1 MDNKISQFLFN
12 KVGISINKKFL
23 DLSSFRHKLISGNIA
38 NSSTPGYKARDIKF
52 HDEFKKMTKAGNRLS
67 GTITH
72 SGHIP
77 TGNHEAKAPKVESEK
92 IKIDEMNSVD
102 IDKEIP
108 NLAQNELMFT
118 IGATLL
124 QRKFEG
130 LRKVINSR

>member
-1 MDNKISQFLFN
+1 MENKISQFIFN
-12 KVGISINKKFL
+12 KVGISNNKKFL
-23 DLSSFRHKLISGNIA
+23 DLASFRHKLIGGNIA

-52 HDEFKKMTKAGNRLS
+52 HDEFQKMTKSGSQLS
-67 GTITH
+67 GATAH
-72 SGHIP
+72 QAHIP
-77 TGNHEAKAPKVESEK
+77 TGNHQEKPPKVDAEK

-108 NLAQNELMFT
+108 NLTQNELMFT

-130 LRKVINSR
+130 LRKVIMSR